1 MTEGV
6 MSYEGLAVPLF
17 GESEIKQ
24 SDITKDILTLTSK
37 ASNTSDFLVCQDS
50 SGTEVFRIED
60 NGRIWKSTSAD
71 AGDAMAIY
79 HTMTATP
86 TAGEQNYAAT
96 FLLDE
101 ATFTA
106 GNGRNAT
113 LNLRYNHSGTGGQ
126 PAGRTFINFGD
137 DSTDVETI
145 FSIAR
150 SDIDGG
156 NFVETLTDPAATLG
170 LVIYVGSAKYWI
182 MCSSASA

>member
-6 MSYEGLAVPLF
+6 RTYEGLAVPLF

-24 SDITKDILTLTSK
+24 QDITKDILTLTSY

-60 NGRIWKSTSAD
+60 NGRIWKSTSAA

-86 TAGEQNYAAT
+86 TGGQQNYAAT

-101 ATFTA
+101 ATFA
-106 GNGRNAT
+106 PGNGRNAT
-113 LNLRYNHSGTGGQ
+113 LNVRFDAGASGNHAGQ
-126 PAGRTFINFGD
+126 SFINF
-137 DSTDVETI
+137 TDEGEKGTAL
-145 FSIAR
+145 FTLLAGAP
-150 SDIDGG
+150 DGG
-156 NFVETLTDPAATLG
+156 GCAEIISNPNSTIG
-170 LVIYVGSAKYWI
+170 LVIYVNNVKMWLLV
-182 MCSSASA
+182 SSAST